1 MWAFTPSFKRARV
14 MLTLFPSSVYRVQT
28 SYVAVEPKRRKS
40 QQTTP
45 TSGMSP
51 VVESITPSAPAAEP
65 MALVP
70 PAAAVATSV
79 GRGGPSQTGGAG
91 GGSRERELRRARIV
105 ITVKRTESYKA
116 WLEANP
122 LQAIIAGDGGDDEEG
137 GEEGAGEEE
146 EAAAAAQRSRR
157 R

>member
-1 MWAFTPSFKRARV
+1 
-14 MLTLFPSSVYRVQT
+14 
-28 SYVAVEPKRRKS
+28 
-40 QQTTP
+40 
-45 TSGMSP
+45 
-51 VVESITPSAPAAEP
+51 

-70 PAAAVATSV
+70 PASVAAPL
-79 GRGGPSQTGGAG
+79 GRRGQAGGGAG

-137 GEEGAGEEE
+137 GEEDAEEE
-146 EAAAAAQRSRR
+146 EEAAAAQRSRR